1 MTRSLV
7 VGVTGGIGSGKST
20 ICAEF
25 ARFGAPVID
34 ADVAAREVVEP
45 GTPGLAEIVA
55 EFGASVL
62 DSHGLLDRP
71 ALRRVVFKDAAR
83 RRRLEEILHPKIR
96 ARIAEQIAALDAPY
110 CLLAIPLLVEKG
122 NYTFI
127 DRILVVDCPLEI
139 QVERVMRR
147 DKLTVPEVEAIMRTQ
162 TTREQRLA
170 MADDVVL
177 NAGDLDPVR
186 GQVAELHQRYLLL
199 AKARQN
205 DRINP

>member
-1 MTRSLV
+1 MTRPLV

-25 ARFGAPVID
+25 AHFGTPVID
-34 ADVAAREVVEP
+34 ADVTAREVVEP
-45 GTPGLAEIVA
+45 GTPGLSAVVA
-55 EFGASVL
+55 EFGAGVL
-62 DSHGLLDRP
+62 DSHGLLDR
-71 ALRRVVFKDAAR
+71 ATLRRIVFEDATR

-96 ARIAEQIAALDAPY
+96 ARIAEQIATLDTPY
-110 CLLAIPLLVEKG
+110 CLLAIPLLVENG
-122 NYTFI
+122 SYTFI
-127 DRILVVDCPLEI
+127 DRILVVDCPLEAQI
-139 QVERVMRR
+139 ERVMRR
-147 DKLTVPEVEAIMRTQ
+147 DKLTVTEVEAIMRTQ

-170 MADDVVL
+170 MADDVIL

-205 DRINP
+205 DRNNP